1 MMRSTFT
8 GLEIARRA
16 LTAQQTAITTT
27 EHNVA
32 NANTEG
38 YTRQRAELVAARPL
52 PYPGLTQ
59 GALPGQ
65 IGMGVDVAQIRRL
78 RDAFLD
84 RQYREESAQSS
95 YYDGLS
101 KVYDRLQAVL
111 KEDSDLNG
119 AGVLRAVDAFWGA
132 LDDLSLAAER
142 GEVREQVIGAAES
155 VTDAFRHVFESLTRI
170 STDLDFEIRQHIAE
184 VNSLTTRIAD
194 LNAQIT
200 QLKPH
205 GLTTNDWEDTRDK
218 LLDDLSKLLDIS
230 VVDLGNGGIRVT
242 TASGAVLVDGTKQT
256 PLEIRTDDQGRSLPI
271 VNGADPKNLGG
282 ALGASLE
289 ARDKILA
296 DLYNRYNDLS
306 LAFVQAVND
315 THMDG
320 VHLKDILQG
329 RTEASG
335 IPFFVSHSWAETFLK
350 SDPNLWKDLVDGK
363 RSWTDQQFLVD
374 PNDPQ
379 KGFIWQP
386 KDMGD
391 VAVNPLIIKDRE
403 LVAAASV
410 PPTGVADGRVA
421 KKLAAF
427 RYGALPD
434 LSTHESFTEA
444 YAGVIGRIGI
454 DAQRVDHLREMKSTL
469 VQQVDRQR
477 EAVHGVSLDEE
488 MTLLLQYQHA
498 YSAAARAVTAIDQML
513 DKLINGTGL
522 VGR

>member
-1 MMRSTFT
+1 MRSTFT

-38 YTRQRAELVAARPL
+38 YTRQRTELIASRPL

-65 IGMGVDVAQIRRL
+65 IGMGVDVQQIRRL

-95 YYDGLS
+95 YYDELS

-155 VTDAFRHVFESLTRI
+155 VTDAFRHIFESLKRI
-170 STDLDFEIRQHIAE
+170 SDDLDFEVRQQVAE
-184 VNSLTTRIAD
+184 INSITTRIAD

-218 LLDDLSKLLDIS
+218 LLDDLSKLIDIS
-230 VVDLGNGGIRVT
+230 VVDLGNGSIRVT
-242 TASGAVLVDGTKQT
+242 TANGGVLVDGVNQT
-256 PLEIRTDDQGRSLPI
+256 ALELTTDDQGRSIPMLG
-271 VNGADPKNLGG
+271 GAVLRGQGG

-289 ARDKILA
+289 ARDTVLTETKSRYDALA
-296 DLYNRYNDLS
+296 V
-306 LAFVQAVND
+306 AFVQAVND
-315 THMDG
+315 IHMG
-320 VHLKDILQG
+320 GINLKDILKG
-329 RTEASG
+329 RTEASE
-335 IPFFVSHSWAETFLK
+335 IPFFVSASWVETFAKEHPDLWQDL
-350 SDPNLWKDLVDGK
+350 SDGNL
-363 RSWTDQQFLVD
+363 SWLDQDFLVD
-374 PNDPQ
+374 PADPQ
-379 KGFIWQP
+379 KGYIWQP
-386 KDMGD
+386 KEMGD
-391 VAVNPLIIKDRE
+391 VAVNPLIISDRE
-403 LVAAASV
+403 LLAAAGV
-410 PPTGVADGRVA
+410 PPSGVADGKVA
-421 KKLAAF
+421 KALAAF
-427 RYGALPD
+427 RYQPLPALA
-434 LSTHESFTEA
+434 TQESFTEA
-444 YAGVIGRIGI
+444 YAGIIGRLGI
-454 DAQRVDHLREMKSTL
+454 DAQRVDHLREMKTTL

-477 EAVHGVSLDEE
+477 DAVHGVSLDEE